1 MESKDKFLMLTK
13 AQKKSGRVYLTE
25 GQFGFLSSL
34 LKPKDTAIIGSTSLP
49 DLAPPSGLTELKAYD
64 DSKELFEFGFAIP
77 ILVAYKI
84 ISYCKQNKI
93 TYRDFFE
100 ELLTHSPADKMTP
113 STTTTI
119 REQISQ
125 FSRHRNKN
133 LTMAKIGLITSGEA
147 DTMIGRGSGVA
158 IRGVYKKLL
167 KSTRAGSLH
176 YFLPSDIEKYAKTL
190 KKRV

>member
-1 MESKDKFLMLTK
+1 MECKDKFLMLTK

-34 LKPKDTAIIGSTSLP
+34 SKPKDTAIIGSTSLP

-64 DSKELFEFGFAIP
+64 DSKELFDFGFAMP

-93 TYRDFFE
+93 TYKDFFE
-100 ELLTHSPADKMTP
+100 EILKHSPADKMTP
-113 STTTTI
+113 NTSTTI
-119 REQISQ
+119 REQIGQ

-133 LTMAKIGLITSGEA
+133 VMMSKIGLITTSEA
-147 DTMIGRGSGVA
+147 DTLIGQGSGA
-158 IRGVYKKLL
+158 ALRGVYKKLL

-176 YFLPSDIEKYAKTL
+176 YFLPSDVEKYAKIL